1 MADKA
6 LRVTI
11 DVNVKHKEA
20 ITQLVNELDRV
31 ADRLPKAAKGAK
43 QWGDQAEK
51 SGKKARAGGRHLQN
65 FSFQMQDIIV
75 QTSGGTDVMRSLSQ
89 QLPQMLIGFGAL
101 GAVVGVVAAGLPIL
115 IQLFSDTEDEVLPL
129 SESMEALSE
138 SMSSVFATTKTVNMK
153 PWIDEWNKAT
163 KAVRDTMLALSEF
176 DLLIATR
183 AFEDSLESLGE
194 ESGKAFAASWTEGFA
209 SINELIVGTLEA
221 VVEGQNKK
229 FADIFAEATEDDI
242 AEKLGINQQ
251 SLDLLRELVRLFD
264 DAEISVD
271 KYSAGLQFLIAG
283 NRGAAQSIIQLEKE
297 SRKLIATRDNLA
309 ASQAKL
315 EEAGGLGP
323 DGKLTGGSA
332 EKVAKLPNAN
342 KIKDL
347 FGPGREQF
355 KIQQEALKETQ
366 RLYSALYPEAVKYQQ
381 AVLDLNAAK
390 AQGIISE
397 ERYNKELEDSKTAY
411 ETAINGTTLATQ
423 ATDIFIATFDTAV
436 NGVAQG
442 TQSMSEAF
450 ENMTKAILLQ
460 VGKLLAITAIG
471 NSLKG
476 SGGFLGQVG
485 AALLAEKGAVVSGGR
500 HLTAYAK
507 GGVVNSPTVFPMS
520 GGGSGSFGLMGESGS
535 EAVLPLSRMSNGNL
549 GVESSGMNVVINNNA
564 PGVDVRPRQTED
576 GLTIDVVMSA
586 VSQAVRRGGNEVS
599 ESFEASYAL
608 SRGRAVY
615 GN

>member
-1 MADKA
+1 MADTTRK
-6 LRVTI
+6 VTI
-11 DVNVKHKEA
+11 EVDIKHQAMLKDL
-20 ITQLVNELDRV
+20 INQLEM
-31 ADRLPKAAKGAK
+31 AAKKAP
-43 QWGDQAEK
+43 QA
-51 SGKKARAGGRHLQN
+51 ARATQQLTKSMKQTQIQARKGGRVLQN

-75 QTSGGTDVMRSLSQ
+75 QTSGGTSVMRSLSQ

-115 IQLFSDTEDEVLPL
+115 IQMFWDAEEVTVELSDSLDTLNTALSSMGTFTSGLDFNQWNKSWNEATASVRETELALLEFRVTAAQGNLLTAISAGAKEVEGDLTALQTPL
-129 SESMEALSE
+129 AWISDWFYGIDNSAEALKDINLTE
-138 SMSSVFATTKTVNMK
+138 SLGIDRATVDNIQSIYEEFRSGRQTAEEM
-153 PWIDEWNKAT
+153 
-163 KAVRDTMLALSEF
+163 RLTMLALGKDITDATPEF
-176 DLLIATR
+176 YALVEQMNNL
-183 AFEDSLESLGE
+183 
-194 ESGKAFAASWTEGFA
+194 
-209 SINELIVGTLEA
+209 A
-221 VVEGQNKK
+221 V
-229 FADIFAEATEDDI
+229 ATE
-242 AEKLGINQQ
+242 KLAQARKQ
-251 SLDLLRELVRLFD
+251 
-264 DAEISVD
+264 A
-271 KYSAGLQFLIAG
+271 
-283 NRGAAQSIIQLEKE
+283 GAAG
-297 SRKLIATRDNLA
+297 
-309 ASQAKL
+309 
-315 EEAGGLGP
+315 AGGLLP
-323 DGKLTGGSA
+323 VTGG
-332 EKVAKLPNAN
+332 KKPKGKNAN
-342 KIKDL
+342 QTKDL

-355 KIQQEALKETQ
+355 KIQKEALAETQ
-366 RLYSALYPEAVKYQQ
+366 RLYAALYPEAIKYQQ

-390 AQGIISE
+390 EQGIISE
-397 ERYNKELEDSKTAY
+397 ERYNQELRDSKTAY
-411 ETAINGTTLATQ
+411 ETAIEGTSLATE
-423 ATDIFIATFDTAV
+423 ATDIFLATFDTAV

-564 PGVDVRPRQTED
+564 SGVEVRPRQTED

-608 SRGRAVY
+608 NRGRAVY